1 MIANSWL
8 IWGILAATTGFSIWA
23 SNVTRWGK
31 FLGYVNVA
39 LILGA
44 ILSNVGLM
52 PPSSEEYTIVMT
64 HFVPI
69 GIVCMLFMADLTK
82 LGKCGPKMIIC
93 MFLAAATFLIVST
106 VGAVI
111 FNMGD
116 ETWKVA
122 AVADSYFTGN
132 LQTAAGVSSSL
143 GMSSEMMA
151 FFNAA
156 AAIPWV
162 FYSLGCYMVGR
173 SPIPKFLRSYKD
185 SKSGIAL
192 TEEENAEAR
201 ARMERTE
208 VMLNINETAIVIGV
222 AVFVVGF
229 GEWLGG
235 ITGIYPIIIYA
246 ALGVIIANFTPIR
259 KFVINDYLATFLFT
273 MYMVTCGIGAHW
285 TTLNR
290 LPWQMFAY
298 VIFIYVASIALYILI
313 LKICRLPWEMG
324 LLAHMACVGGPVS
337 TPPLAKGYNWTD
349 LFLPAVIISILGQ
362 VLGPYTGLA
371 AGNIVRM
378 IIGG

>member
-1 MIANSWL
+1 
-8 IWGILAATTGFSIWA
+8 
-23 SNVTRWGK
+23 
-31 FLGYVNVA
+31 
-39 LILGA
+39 
-44 ILSNVGLM
+44 
-52 PPSSEEYTIVMT
+52 
-64 HFVPI
+64 
-69 GIVCMLFMADLTK
+69 
-82 LGKCGPKMIIC
+82 
-93 MFLAAATFLIVST
+93 
-106 VGAVI
+106 
-111 FNMGD
+111 
-116 ETWKVA
+116 
-122 AVADSYFTGN
+122 
-132 LQTAAGVSSSL
+132 
-143 GMSSEMMA
+143 MMA

-290 LPWQMFAY
+290 LPGRCSPM
-298 VIFIYVASIALYILI
+298 
-313 LKICRLPWEMG
+313 
-324 LLAHMACVGGPVS
+324 
-337 TPPLAKGYNWTD
+337 
-349 LFLPAVIISILGQ
+349 
-362 VLGPYTGLA
+362 
-371 AGNIVRM
+371 
-378 IIGG
+378 